1 MNAYLL
7 SRQLVDN
14 LNAYNFYIF
23 NFFLGS
29 GKTGGFL
36 FPTIAKMLHSGA
48 APIPEHIAPRG
59 RGMAFP
65 NCLILAPTRELAIQ
79 VCCIYYYPSFFVVAR
94 IMKKYSFSSFSQ

>member
-1 MNAYLL
+1 MKFSL
-7 SRQLVDN
+7 D
-14 LNAYNFYIF
+14 
-23 NFFLGS
+23 FFLFNSIGS

-79 VCCIYYYPSFFVVAR
+79 VYFITY
-94 IMKKYSFSSFSQ
+94 